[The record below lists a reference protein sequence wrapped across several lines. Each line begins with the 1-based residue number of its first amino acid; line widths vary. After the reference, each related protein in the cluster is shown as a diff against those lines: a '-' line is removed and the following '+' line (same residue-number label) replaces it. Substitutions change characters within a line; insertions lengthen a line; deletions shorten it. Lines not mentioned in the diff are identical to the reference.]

1 MPTWTII
8 SPCEKD
14 YGHPM
19 RMNIFRVMRT
29 VYRILDSPN
38 EPSAV
43 DEGKHI
49 ATLGYAV
56 SQEMPGPPDLSSLV
70 IHLRLSTQIVTH
82 FIVAFCDMQIVDT
95 VQNMCI
101 PIPCELMPVMAD
113 IYEFVA
119 ARSTSCRGLNPVEEC
134 DLACKIWKQL
144 QAEKYHK
151 RLLQQEIVSDI
162 DIACLRPGSPRCS
175 ICDSNLIHCNSC
187 QVASCESD
195 DCPGSSEPP
204 LAQCGRHKK
213 EVLCFPCLE
222 EQECKAELEK
232 CPGCGSWCCTRDMS
246 SCSGHPID
254 IRLTPGSPG
263 SKFILSDLIVTYAQ
277 SARVHPPKRG
287 SCMECELPGWRS
299 CNSTLCWSQ
308 TICPECASGG
318 MTCLCQEVW
327 ACDPCA
333 EHIPGIFIR
342 CPRCNRP
349 FCCSCSYIDECQ
361 ECHRTNLCYDCAEEE
376 SDVDDGEMV
385 EFPKFVA
392 SCGSCQA
399 KVCDRCVLSYPAF
412 SCAGCSQRLCS
423 SCRKSL
429 CDDCKQWLA
438 SDDEYS
444 GTSGDTDAYLNI

>member
-14 YGHPM
+14 YDHPM
-19 RMNIFRVMRT
+19 RMNIFRVMKT
-29 VYRILDSPN
+29 VYRMLDPPN
-38 EPSAV
+38 EPSTV

-49 ATLGYAV
+49 ATLGYTV

-70 IHLRLSTQIVTH
+70 IHFRLSTEIVTH
-82 FIVAFCDMQIVDT
+82 FVVAFCDLQIVDT

-101 PIPCELMPVMAD
+101 PVPCELTSVMAD

-119 ARSTSCRGLNPVEEC
+119 ARSASCRGLNSVEEC
-134 DLACKIWKQL
+134 DLARRIWKQL
-144 QAEKYHK
+144 QAEYHK
-151 RLLQQEIVSDI
+151 RLLQQEVVSDI

-204 LAQCGRHKK
+204 LAQCGRHQK

-222 EQECKAELEK
+222 EQGYEAELER
-232 CPGCGSWCCTRDMS
+232 CPGCKSWCCTRDMS
-246 SCSGHPID
+246 SCSGHPIG
-254 IRLTPGSPG
+254 IQLIPNSPG
-263 SKFILSDLIVTYAQ
+263 SKSVLPGLIVAYAQ
-277 SARVHPPKRG
+277 SARDHPPKRG

-308 TICPECASGG
+308 TICPECASVGA
-318 MTCLCQEVW
+318 TCLCQEVW
-327 ACDPCA
+327 ACDLCA
-333 EHIPGIFIR
+333 DHIPGVFIR

-376 SDVDDGEMV
+376 SDVDDGVMV
-385 EFPKFVA
+385 EFPRFVA

-399 KVCDRCVLSYPAF
+399 KVCDRCVLSHPAF
-412 SCAGCSQRLCS
+412 SCAGCSQRLCP

-444 GTSGDTDAYLNI
+444 GTSGDTDAYINV